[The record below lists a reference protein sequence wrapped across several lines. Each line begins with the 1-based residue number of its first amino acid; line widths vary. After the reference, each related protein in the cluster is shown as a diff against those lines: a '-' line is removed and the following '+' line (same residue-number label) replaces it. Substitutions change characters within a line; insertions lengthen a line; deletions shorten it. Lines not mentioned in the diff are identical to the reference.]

1 MDQVRSFDGTPIA
14 FAVQGDGPAVLLLH
28 GFAADHR
35 ANWAAPGVIAALVA
49 AGRRVIA
56 ADARGHGASG
66 KPHEPAAYANDAMV
80 RDAGVVL
87 DHLSIQ
93 AVDVV
98 GYSMGAMVAARLAAD
113 EPRTRSLVLGGV
125 GGDALPPRRGGRDSP
140 LAEALLAEDPAAIR
154 DPTAKGFRLFAERTR
169 ADRAALAAIERSNA
183 LRSPVRFD
191 ALKMPTL
198 VLAGEADVLIRP
210 PQELVARLPNARLER
225 VPGDHLTAV
234 GHPGFARAIVRF
246 LEENSPI

>member
-1 MDQVRSFDGTPIA
+1 VDQVRSFDGTPIA
-14 FAVQGDGPAVLLLH
+14 FAAEGRGPAVLLLH

-35 ANWAAPGVIAALVA
+35 ANWRAPGVLAALVA

-56 ADARGHGASG
+56 TDARGHGASG

-80 RDAGVVL
+80 RDAKVVL
-87 DHLSIQ
+87 DHLSID

-98 GYSMGAMVAARLAAD
+98 GYSMGAMVAARLAGV

-125 GGDALPPRRGGRDSP
+125 GGDARPRRSGRESS

-154 DPTAKGFRLFAERTR
+154 DPTAKGFRVFAERMR

-191 ALKMPTL
+191 AIRVPTL
-198 VLAGEADVLIRP
+198 VLAGEGDALIGP
-210 PQELVARLPNARLER
+210 PEELVARLPGARLER

-234 GHPGFARAIVRF
+234 VHPGFARAIVRF
-246 LEENSPI
+246 LEENSPT